1 MQKKKLPQIH
11 EKTAYEKAILTA
23 FLNNLSE
30 RTEEEIGIL
39 TDNIAGTDDPE
50 KILVIQKEVKRKK
63 RIWSVIRGFEAN
75 IGAVDMLDLL
85 NGVTD
90 PEVYAELEPT
100 VKIII
105 DLQDAIDETALAG
118 TAEAANE

>member
-1 MQKKKLPQIH
+1 MQKKKLPMIH